1 VRTTSAARFGRS
13 LALPP
18 LSVAL
23 WLRAIVLVVAV
34 VLVLGCYLEVGS
46 LSLQPSGANQ

>member
-1 VRTTSAARFGRS
+1 MTSAARFGRS

-23 WLRAIVLVVAV
+23 WLRAIVLLVVI
-34 VLVLGCYLEVGS
+34 VLGL
-46 LSLQPSGANQ
+46 LQSSYRLLVIGNENEDD